1 MKMLSDETSDF
12 LVCLDFLFII
22 IFMSMQLWNQI
33 NMQTDQIE
41 KNMFKIMNKT
51 PRGHRFRVW
60 NADVT

>member
-1 MKMLSDETSDF
+1 
-12 LVCLDFLFII
+12 
-22 IFMSMQLWNQI
+22 MSMQLWNQI